1 LASSKPGDPVD
12 ELSATAGESSIAN
25 ADNLRTNANGDISTA
40 ELRLTLQKTMQ
51 KHAAV
56 FRRGDVL
63 QVVFLGDIFFAV
75 FYFLIRL
82 ILIFVVLLQK
92 RFLICPYY
100 RKRILNFIKIIPK
113 FHEKLSKLC

>member
-1 LASSKPGDPVD
+1 MKIILKLKFFFPIYSILASSKPGDPVA

-25 ADNLRTNANGDISTA
+25 ADNLRTNASGDISTA

-63 QVVFLGDIFFAV
+63 QVFFLLFKKIFKIFAV
-75 FYFLIRL
+75 FIYFQL
-82 ILIFVVLLQK
+82 
-92 RFLICPYY
+92 
-100 RKRILNFIKIIPK
+100 
-113 FHEKLSKLC
+113 